1 MAGRLAGKIALVT
14 GASRGIGAAVA
25 ERFAAE
31 GAHLVLAA
39 RTTGGLEEIDDKIRA
54 SGGTAATL
62 VPLDLRDV
70 VKIDELAAAIYQR
83 FGRLDILVGNAAEF
97 GTFSPL
103 GHIDPKLW
111 GEIIDLNLTAN
122 WRLIRAMDPL
132 LRAAEH
138 GRAIFVTSGIARAPR
153 AYWGPY
159 AVSKA
164 GLEALVKTYAAE
176 IEKTRVRANLIG
188 PGVVRTRLRA
198 RVFPGEDPMALPPPE
213 SVAEA
218 FVQLALPECE
228 RNGEV
233 VDAGNLSDTQ
243 SQVKD

>member
-1 MAGRLAGKIALVT
+1 MTGRLTGKIALIT

-25 ERFAAE
+25 EAYARE

-39 RTTGGLEEIDDKIRA
+39 RTVGGLEEVDDKIRA
-54 SGGTAATL
+54 AGGTATL
-62 VPLDLRDV
+62 VPLDLRDF
-70 VKIDELAAAIYQR
+70 VKIDELAAAIHQR
-83 FGRLDILVGNAAEF
+83 FQKLDILVGNAAEF

-132 LRAAEH
+132 LRAAPH
-138 GRAIFVTSGIARAPR
+138 GRAIFVTSGIARSPR

-164 GLEALVKTYAAE
+164 GLEALVQTYAAE
-176 IEKTRVRANLIG
+176 IEKTNVRANLIG

-198 RVFPGEDPMALPPPE
+198 RVFPGEDPMNLPPPE
-213 SVAEA
+213 TVAEA
-218 FVQLALPECE
+218 FVELALDSSP

-233 VDAGNLSDTQ
+233 VNASDLVDTQ
-243 SQVKD
+243 SRA

>member
-1 MAGRLAGKIALVT
+1 MGLLAGKVALVT

-39 RTTGGLEEIDDKIRA
+39 RTVGGLEEVDDKIRA
-54 SGGTAATL
+54 AGGSATL
-62 VPLDLRDV
+62 VPLDLKDFA
-70 VKIDELAAAIYQR
+70 KIDELAAALYER
-83 FGRLDILVGNAAEF
+83 YGHLDILVGNAAEF
-97 GTFSPL
+97 GVFSPL
-103 GHIDPKLW
+103 GHIDPTLW
-111 GEIIDLNLTAN
+111 SEVIDLNLTAN

-132 LRAAEH
+132 LRAAPD
-138 GRAIFVTSGIARAPR
+138 GRAIFVTSGIARSPR

-176 IEKTRVRANLIG
+176 IEKTRVRANLLG

-198 RVFPGEDPMALPPPE
+198 RVFPGEDPMTLPPPDT
-213 SVAEA
+213 VAEA
-218 FVQLALPECE
+218 FVQLAVPECT

-233 VDAGNLSDTQ
+233 VNAGDLGDIQ
-243 SQVKD
+243 PRA

>member
-1 MAGRLAGKIALVT
+1 MAGRLAGKVALVT

-31 GAHLVLAA
+31 GAHLVLVA
-39 RTTGGLEEIDDKIRA
+39 RTTGGLEEVDDKIRA
-54 SGGTAATL
+54 AGSTATL
-62 VPLDLRDV
+62 VPLDLRDFI
-70 VKIDELAAAIYQR
+70 KIDELAAAIYQR

-111 GEIIDLNLTAN
+111 AEIIDLNLTAN

-176 IEKTRVRANLIG
+176 IAKTRVRANLVG

-233 VDAGNLSDTQ
+233 VDAGTFTDTQ
-243 SQVKD
+243 SRA